1 MIINFNEQ
9 ELQEFPNFKGGE
21 KSLNAKMFFDGMNRI
36 ICGEL
41 EPGASIGMHLNETN
55 SEIIYILEGKGV
67 VKVEGGEEAVEAGNC
82 HYCPKGHSHS
92 LVNNS
97 DAVLKFLGVVPEQ

>member
-36 ICGEL
+36 IYGEL
-41 EPGASIGMHLNETN
+41 EPGASIGMHRMRQTAR
-55 SEIIYILEGKGV
+55 SSTSSRA
-67 VKVEGGEEAVEAGNC
+67 KV
-82 HYCPKGHSHS
+82 S
-92 LVNNS
+92 
-97 DAVLKFLGVVPEQ
+97 

>member
-1 MIINFNEQ
+1 
-9 ELQEFPNFKGGE
+9 
-21 KSLNAKMFFDGMNRI
+21 MFFDGMNRI
-36 ICGEL
+36 IYGEL
-41 EPGASIGMHLNETN
+41 EPGASIGMHLHETN

>member
-21 KSLNAKMFFDGMNRI
+21 KSLNAKMFFDGTNRI
-36 ICGEL
+36 IYGEL
-41 EPGASIGMHLNETN
+41 EPGASIGMHLHETN
-55 SEIIYILEGKGV
+55 SEIIYILEGKGI

>member
-36 ICGEL
+36 IYGEL
-41 EPGASIGMHLNETN
+41 EPGASIGMHLHETN

-67 VKVEGGEEAVEAGNC
+67 VKVEGGEEAVGAGNC

-92 LVNNS
+92 MINYVTE
-97 DAVLKFLGVVPEQ
+97 DIVFYAVVPEH